1 MAKRA
6 YCRFIRVSDINE
18 WKSVISFDCH
28 CVGSTHD
35 IALIYAKEQ
44 Y

>member
-6 YCRFIRVSDINE
+6 YCRFITVSYINE
-18 WKSVISFDCH
+18 WKSVISSDCH

-35 IALIYAKEQ
+35 ITPIYAKEQ